1 MSSGAIPRGLGLGCW
16 ELGGMGA
23 AGPDA
28 GDSMRMTRHAYDL
41 GVRHFD
47 TAQGYGGG
55 ASEAILG
62 AALQDRRDDVCY
74 ASKTHAMSREEVK
87 EAVEVSCRR
96 LATGYIDI
104 FYIHWPRTGL
114 DLRPMMEGLEEA
126 RAGGKIRFIG
136 VSNFSVDHM
145 EQAGEAGRIDV
156 HQLCYNLL
164 WRYPERDV
172 IPYCRERGIE
182 VITYSTIAQGLLSD
196 KTRGPETFGPGDDR
210 AKTLYYRSDVWPG
223 LRPEIEKM
231 QAFARHASTP
241 LSTLALQWVLSRP
254 GVYGSLVG
262 VRSETQIRLNV
273 DAARGR
279 LSSEVAD
286 ELSALSDDAMQRIPD
301 EGNIFLY
308 YP

>member
-1 MSSGAIPRGLGLGCW
+1 MRSGSIPRGLGLGCW

-28 GDSMRMTRHAYDL
+28 ADSTRMIRRAGDL

-62 AALQDRRDDVCY
+62 AALKDRREEVCV
-74 ASKTHAMSREEVK
+74 ASKTHAMGREDVK
-87 EAVEVSCRR
+87 KAVEVSCRR
-96 LATGYIDI
+96 MGTDYIDI
-104 FYIHWPRTGL
+104 FYIHWPKRGL

-126 RAGGKIRFIG
+126 RSEGTIRFIG
-136 VSNFSVDHM
+136 VSNFGIDHM
-145 EQAGEAGRIDV
+145 QQAGEAGRIDC

-182 VITYSTIAQGLLSD
+182 VITYSSIAQGLLSD
-196 KTRGPETFGPGDDR
+196 KTRAPETFGPGDDR
-210 AKTLYYRSDVWPG
+210 AKTLYYRGDVWPG
-223 LRPEIEKM
+223 LRPQIEQM
-231 QAFARHASTP
+231 QALACRMSTP

-254 GVYGSLVG
+254 GVHGSLVG
-262 VRSETQIRLNV
+262 ARSEAQIRLNV
-273 DAARGR
+273 EAAGGT
-279 LSSEVAD
+279 LTNKVAD
-286 ELSALSDDAMQRIPD
+286 ELVALSDGAMRQIPD

-308 YP
+308 HP